1 MSENS
6 LQQVQ
11 AQLASIRDMVAA
23 LNADYERLEELRDLR
38 VAMTQD
44 DEVFAETYPDEADE
58 LAELEDAAGDCRDA
72 EDARD
77 RILQDALSV
86 EVRDAWRSPSEE
98 SVDPCACEYRILLC
112 WGGPSAQ
119 LVGSL
124 GDHNEPETATL
135 MHQDWFEPWQEYTD
149 TSSEDD
155 DALLT
160 YARQFYFGE

>member
-6 LQQVQ
+6 LQQAQ
-11 AQLASIRDMVAA
+11 AQLASIKAMVAA
-23 LNADYERLEELRDLR
+23 LNVDYERLEELRTLR
-38 VAMTQD
+38 DVFEQDEGVA
-44 DEVFAETYPDEADE
+44 FETCPDENEE
-58 LAELEDAAGDCRDA
+58 LEELEDAAGDCRDA

-86 EVRDAWRSPSEE
+86 EVRSGWHAVGTRIEQPE
-98 SVDPCACEYRILLC
+98 EYRILLC
-112 WGGPSAQ
+112 WGGPSVQ

-135 MHQDWFEPWQEYTD
+135 MHRDWFEPWQEYT
-149 TSSEDD
+149 SSEDD
-155 DALLT
+155 DALLP